1 MMIMK
6 KTKKLNNMA
15 KVEYY
20 VGILPEDREKFEEY
34 VDYLNDDAHC
44 DWKFKVE
51 ILNEFDDPN
60 GYYTFQIQGHWDS
73 YMKFAQLAPGSFMK
87 SLAHYEE

>member
-1 MMIMK
+1 
-6 KTKKLNNMA
+6 MA

-34 VDYLNDDAHC
+34 VEYLNDDAHC

-51 ILNEFDDPN
+51 ILNEFDDPD
-60 GYYTFQIQGHWDS
+60 GYYTFQIQGYWDS
-73 YMKFAQLAPGSFMK
+73 YNKFLEQTKNNGFVK
-87 SLAHYEE
+87 SITHYEE

>member
-1 MMIMK
+1 MIMK